1 MLETA
6 KQHFGEDIQRASR
19 LLDHAGTLAAG
30 LLQDDVLRSV
40 WMMTVGACD
49 AYFCDAYFCDA
60 YADLIARTLRAK
72 DVQPAVQ
79 LPDRLN
85 NLRVPVIAVIR
96 NTPLALENG
105 GQGVN

>member
-6 KQHFGEDIQRASR
+6 KQHFDEDIQRASR

-30 LLQDDVLRSV
+30 LLHGVLRSV
-40 WMMTVGACD
+40 WMMTVGA
-49 AYFCDAYFCDA
+49 CDAYFCDA

-85 NLRVPVIAVIR
+85 NLRVPVIAVIW

>member
-6 KQHFGEDIQRASR
+6 KQHFDEDIQRASR

-40 WMMTVGACD
+40 WMMTVGA
-49 AYFCDAYFCDA
+49 CDAYFCDA